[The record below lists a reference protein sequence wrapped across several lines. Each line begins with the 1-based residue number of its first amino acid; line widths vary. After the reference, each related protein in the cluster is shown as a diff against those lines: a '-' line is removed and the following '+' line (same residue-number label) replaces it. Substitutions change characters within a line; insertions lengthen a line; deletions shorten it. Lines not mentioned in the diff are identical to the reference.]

1 MRRSASEII
10 RNLEMRIARLE
21 NQASLQIARSIVDEI
36 DDYID
41 DVWGMDSEWCYNKVI
56 DQKQGVD
63 KLYAIIEI
71 GCEDAGIDP
80 EYMIVSQ
87 KNNRQVLEKMEI
99 LSLREAQIELK
110 RMR

>member
-1 MRRSASEII
+1 MKKSSSEIL
-10 RNLEMRIARLE
+10 RHLDSRVARLE
-21 NQASLQIARSIVDEI
+21 KQASLQIARSIVDEI